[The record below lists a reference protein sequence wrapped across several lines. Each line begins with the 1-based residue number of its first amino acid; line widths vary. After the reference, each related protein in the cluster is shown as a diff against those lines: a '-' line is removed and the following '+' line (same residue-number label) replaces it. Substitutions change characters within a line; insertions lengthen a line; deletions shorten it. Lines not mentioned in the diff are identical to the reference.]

1 VQLYRIGN
9 HPTNR
14 NSVIMGAQDNDK
26 YLRRSDGTWHH
37 YPNTFGDAMEVLC
50 WPNDPNVF
58 VGTNYFGLATQMTP
72 NAGSDWFFIRGYG
85 PPSAGD
91 GIPLNNGIPD
101 NERGAWVSPF
111 MFDPKDPSKLY
122 IALEHVYTTNF
133 NPSQPMQWSRVVT
146 LPAGTPASMEL
157 MRFTSGTTNRKLFG
171 FLARRL
177 APNNQFSVGLWRA
190 NVNGTNFE
198 VVGMPRTAIVN
209 AIETDPNNNDTVWI
223 AYSDLRSDFSEQPRI
238 YRSTNLGNTWTDMTN
253 NFPRNLPISAI
264 FIDPQ
269 NSNTIILGTDIGAY
283 RSDNGGQ
290 SWVYW
295 NEGLPKVVITDFEY
309 FAPNRLLRAGTYGR
323 GMWET
328 ALDGT
333 TGTPDIRISP
343 TTINFP

>member
-1 VQLYRIGN
+1 
-9 HPTNR
+9 
-14 NSVIMGAQDNDK
+14 
-26 YLRRSDGTWHH
+26 
-37 YPNTFGDAMEVLC
+37 
-50 WPNDPNVF
+50 
-58 VGTNYFGLATQMTP
+58 
-72 NAGSDWFFIRGYG
+72 
-85 PPSAGD
+85 
-91 GIPLNNGIPD
+91 
-101 NERGAWVSPF
+101 
-111 MFDPKDPSKLY
+111 
-122 IALEHVYTTNF
+122 
-133 NPSQPMQWSRVVT
+133 
-146 LPAGTPASMEL
+146 
-157 MRFTSGTTNRKLFG
+157 
-171 FLARRL
+171 
-177 APNNQFSVGLWRA
+177 
-190 NVNGTNFE
+190 
-198 VVGMPRTAIVN
+198 
-209 AIETDPNNNDTVWI
+209 
-223 AYSDLRSDFSEQPRI
+223 
-238 YRSTNLGNTWTDMTN
+238 MTN